1 MAKST
6 DNRRREVARFPIPGS
21 EDVSIVTVSY
31 PTFAD
36 MRRAYSLHVQPTRI
50 VIRDNAAIY
59 HYTPSEGYRMLIEEA
74 PRYSARRLEA
84 LAADPNVLAVA
95 ERMHALV
102 VSDRAARA
110 VGGAE

>member
-36 MRRAYSLHVQPTRI
+36 MRRAYTLHVQPTRI
-50 VIRDNAAIY
+50 ERHDGATIHR
-59 HYTPSEGYRMLIEEA
+59 YTPSEGYRMTIEDA
-74 PRYSARRLEA
+74 PRYSARRLDA
-84 LAADPNVLAVA
+84 LAADPAVLVVA
-95 ERMHALV
+95 ERLHAHV